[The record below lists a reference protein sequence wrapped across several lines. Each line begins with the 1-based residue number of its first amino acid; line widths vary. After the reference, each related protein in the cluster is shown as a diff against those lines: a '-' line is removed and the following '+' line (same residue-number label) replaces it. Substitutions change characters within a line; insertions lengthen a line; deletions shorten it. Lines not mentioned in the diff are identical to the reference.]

1 MVKYLR
7 ELYRHRDLLIL
18 WTIRDVKVRYKQS
31 ILGAAWAVIQPIS
44 IMVVFTLIFS
54 LIARLPSDGQPYPIF
69 SYSALLPWTLLST
82 SLTVAIP
89 SLVNNM
95 SLVTKTYFPREI
107 LPIAAVAASFVDFL
121 ISAVVFAAMMIFYHV
136 TIAPSLVVVPLL
148 LVAQLVLILGVAFWA
163 SALNV
168 FYRDIRFVLP
178 LVTQIWMYVT
188 PVIYPISMV
197 PERFR
202 GLYMLNPMAGI
213 IDGYRRALLLGQYP
227 EWGYLGLATAVSV
240 AILLFGYR
248 YFKQAEAQFAD
259 LI

>member
-1 MVKYLR
+1 M
-7 ELYRHRDLLIL
+7 
-18 WTIRDVKVRYKQS
+18 T
-31 ILGAAWAVIQPIS
+31 LGGVTS
-44 IMVVFTLIFS
+44 FRRGFF
-54 LIARLPSDGQPYPIF
+54 RLP
-69 SYSALLPWTLLST
+69 
-82 SLTVAIP
+82 
-89 SLVNNM
+89 
-95 SLVTKTYFPREI
+95 
-107 LPIAAVAASFVDFL
+107 AV
-121 ISAVVFAAMMIFYHV
+121 
-136 TIAPSLVVVPLL
+136 
-148 LVAQLVLILGVAFWA
+148 
-163 SALNV
+163 
-168 FYRDIRFVLP
+168 
-178 LVTQIWMYVT
+178 IWMYVT